1 LVGLLGLHF
10 VTRSIA
16 AIKENNVDLAADF
29 HLENDIE
36 QPSTTVIGGVKH
48 IVAST
53 TWKEYVRAGE
63 PLARVKRIIL
73 PFLLYYLFG
82 CSLIAIFGSPRVPGR
97 GDHDFVANL
106 IITVLFAA
114 TVTVFLLFF
123 VIDVM
128 WLNRVMLIK
137 KLMELPTAWPKKLLL
152 KYRPESD
159 ASPRIDACL
168 SELLDIKLIAARTAV
183 TGPLIYWPFLLIAL
197 TIVSRL
203 SYFDDWDFPVSL
215 IVVFALNAGGAI
227 FAALTLRQSAEYAR
241 TRALETL
248 HKLLYE
254 ATISTE
260 GKASP
265 EPRER
270 AVVVTAKS
278 AIEEVENLSTGAFGS
293 FTQNPVVQAILLP
306 GGASII
312 AAAQALLQ

>member
-1 LVGLLGLHF
+1 V
-10 VTRSIA
+10 
-16 AIKENNVDLAADF
+16 N
-29 HLENDIE
+29 
-36 QPSTTVIGGVKH
+36 
-48 IVAST
+48 
-53 TWKEYVRAGE
+53 AGAFA
-63 PLARVKRIIL
+63 ARVRRIRL
-73 PFLLYYLFG
+73 PFVAYYAFG
-82 CSLIAIFGSPRVPGR
+82 FALVAMMGMPRVPGR
-97 GDHDFVANL
+97 GEFDVLVNFVV
-106 IITVLFAA
+106 TVLFAVS
-114 TVTVFLLFF
+114 VTIFLLFF

-137 KLMELPTAWPKKLLL
+137 KLMDSPTRWPERLLQE
-152 KYRPESD
+152 YRPGEGDSK
-159 ASPRIDACL
+159 IDACL
-168 SELLDIKLIAARTAV
+168 SELPDVKLIAARTAV
-183 TGPLIYWPFLLIAL
+183 MGPLIYWPFLLLAL

-203 SYFDDWDFPVSL
+203 QYFDDWDFPITL

-260 GKASP
+260 GKAAP
-265 EPRER
+265 DPRDR
-270 AVVVTAKS
+270 ALVATAKS

-312 AAAQALLQ
+312 AAAQSLLQ